1 MVEEKEGPGFK
12 IRDRRVFARDGEP
25 QETPPQRDET
35 SHTRERVSQEA
46 RMEEDR
52 QRERL
57 REISLPKPTFSGF
70 LTSFFLPQVL
80 TFLGEIPH
88 PETQKKEKNLPM
100 AKYLIDVLGIIQ
112 EKTKGNLT
120 PEEKNHVDNLL
131 AELRLLY
138 VKAVNL

>member
-1 MVEEKEGPGFK
+1 MAEEKEAQGFK
-12 IRDRRVFARDGEP
+12 IRDRRVFSRDGEP
-25 QETPPQRDET
+25 QGPSPQSEET
-35 SHTRERVSQEA
+35 SRTQERVSREA
-46 RMEEDR
+46 RMEEDL

-57 REISLPKPTFSGF
+57 REIPLPKPTFSGF

-120 PEEKNHVDNLL
+120 QEEKSHLDNLL
-131 AELRLLY
+131 ADLRLLY
-138 VKAVNL
+138 VRAVSS